1 MKHTGTFTACKVVTI
16 EKLNAAT
23 SRIVFDRDVD
33 AQPGQFLMAWLPS
46 LGEKPFSLFTRSP
59 LSIVVVDVGPF
70 SHALQTLRIGDSV
83 WIKGSLGNGFTPEGE
98 NVLMVGGGYGAAPL
112 YSLAK
117 ACREQLMHVIVCL
130 GAGTSSS
137 VLLRDEF
144 DRLDCQV
151 AVATEDGSAGTK
163 GLVTNVVEDVLRREH
178 IDTIYACGPTGM
190 LTALAKISHKHKIN
204 YQFSWEA
211 HMRCGMGLCGS
222 CEVSPDADP
231 SLPAGWLACFDG
243 PVFRKHW
250 NAVY

>member
-1 MKHTGTFTACKVVTI
+1 MKHAGTFTACKVVTI
-16 EKLNAAT
+16 ETLNAAT

-46 LGEKPFSLFTRSP
+46 IGEKPFSIFTQSP
-59 LSIVVVDVGPF
+59 LSIVVVDVGPV
-70 SHALQTLRIGDSV
+70 SHALQTLNVGDRV
-83 WIKGSLGNGFTPEGE
+83 WIKGPLGNGFTLEGK
-98 NVLMVGGGYGAAPL
+98 NVLMVGGGYGSAPL

-117 ACREQLMHVIVCL
+117 ACRGQSKHVIVCL
-130 GAGTSSS
+130 GAGISSN

-144 DRLDCQV
+144 ERLGCQV
-151 AVATEDGSAGTK
+151 AVATEDGSVGTK
-163 GLVTNVVEDVLRREH
+163 GLVTTVIEDVLRREN

-190 LTALAKISHKHKIN
+190 LSALTNICHTQKIN

-211 HMRCGMGLCGS
+211 YMRCGMGLCGS

-231 SLPAGWLACFDG
+231 SLPMGWLACFDG

-250 NAVY
+250 ETVS